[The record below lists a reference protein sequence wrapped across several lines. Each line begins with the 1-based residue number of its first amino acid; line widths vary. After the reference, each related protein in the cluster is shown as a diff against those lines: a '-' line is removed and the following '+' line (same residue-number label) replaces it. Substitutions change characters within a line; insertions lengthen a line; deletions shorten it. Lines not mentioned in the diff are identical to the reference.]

1 MGLDR
6 KFSQEYPVNVG
17 VPEGYISGPTLFLL
31 YINNLP
37 DDVIFNI
44 AVYADDTTLKCELK
58 SDVWQQ
64 LEFASELVSDLRDT
78 VDLGMKWLISFNS

>member
-1 MGLDR
+1 MLEFL
-6 KFSQEYPVNVG
+6 KVTYLVLLLSY
-17 VPEGYISGPTLFLL
+17 YTL
-31 YINNLP
+31 IP

-78 VDLGMKWLISFNS
+78 IDLGMK